1 MALFDFLKRTKKGG
15 VPSSFFVG
23 SGIMSSIISKTDA
36 LDFYKSWVYAC
47 VDKRA
52 TGLAQLD
59 YKLYQRKG
67 RKIVE
72 IFEHPLL
79 DLLLRVNP
87 EMTKFNFLKLTS
99 IYKDLLGASP
109 WLLEKTNPNSKYPD
123 QIYIARPDFFSVQRA
138 NDGSITGYTYQTGIF
153 KKTFSPSDVIFIKNY
168 NPKNPDKGLGVIEAV
183 RQTAE
188 NDDYINQTN
197 NNLLKNGAR
206 PGGYFETDE
215 TYDKDERKRI
225 LKDLRSKYSGYEN
238 SFKIQVLE
246 SGLKFKSDLIA
257 PRDLEFIEGKKLNR
271 DEIAAIFGVP
281 KSLLTSDSVNRANA
295 EAGLYQFNSMTLQPM
310 AQEIIEQINEFLV
323 PMFGSD
329 LWLGFEPFAKEDA
342 QAILE
347 NKKAGWNKWNTTN
360 EIREMEGKP
369 PIAGGNYIYL
379 PVNAVPTI
387 GTKSHDQEIIRLGA
401 DTAVDIS
408 YVDIA
413 TQKYIMKRI
422 LNRSSRLNKISKD
435 IGEKIIEKLKDKKV
449 ILKIVS
455 KKLSDEQKELFYK
468 NRMMTEPVLEKLWK
482 EKSQEFFHDQKKR
495 FMAQLEKANLKKG
508 FSAELG
514 IDKVNEEKMTIK
526 VVSPLVYETVMT
538 GAEQAGRLIDQPSI
552 ADMAFLENWVKNSSQ
567 KLGEQI
573 TKTTLK
579 QFDKSLAE
587 GIQAGEGLGELKKR
601 VKKIFEYANDNRAEM
616 IARTETAR
624 GITEAHRQTYEY
636 YGFTNVEWLLSP
648 GACDV
653 CIGLAGQAWTTK
665 TIEGQIPVHPDCKC
679 DFTPTTIS

>member
-15 VPSSFFVG
+15 VPASFMIN
-23 SGIMSSIISKTDA
+23 SGIMSSIVTKTDA

-59 YKLYQRKG
+59 YKLYQKKG
-67 RKIVE
+67 NKIVE

-87 EMTKFNFLKLTS
+87 QMTKFNFLKLTS

-109 WLLEKTNPNSKYPD
+109 WILEKTKPNSKYPD
-123 QIYIARPDFFSVQRA
+123 QIYIARPEFFSVQRGA
-138 NDGSITGYTYQTGIF
+138 DGSISGYKYEIGAF
-153 KKTFSPSDVIFIKNY
+153 KKTFSPSEVIFIRNY
-168 NPKNPDKGLGVIEAV
+168 NPKDPDKGLGVIEAI

-215 TYDKDERKRI
+215 TYDEDERKRI
-225 LKDLRSKYSGYEN
+225 LKELRSKYSGYDN
-238 SFKIQVLE
+238 AFKIQVLE

-310 AQEIIEQINEFLV
+310 AMEIIEQINEFLV
-323 PMFGSD
+323 PQFGSN
-329 LWLGFEPFAKEDA
+329 LWLGFEPFAKEDS

-369 PIAGGNYIYL
+369 PIPGGNYIYL
-379 PVNAVPTI
+379 PVNTVPAI
-387 GTKSHDQEIIRLGA
+387 GTKSVEKIKIGGEEK
-401 DTAVDIS
+401 VDVN
-408 YVDIA
+408 YVDLK
-413 TQKYIMKRI
+413 TQKYVLKRI
-422 LNRSSRLNKISKD
+422 LNRNIRTKAIAEKISDDVIKKLENNKI
-435 IGEKIIEKLKDKKV
+435 
-449 ILKIVS
+449 ILKLVS
-455 KKLSDEQKELFYK
+455 EKKLTDEQKEIFYK
-468 NRMMTEPVLEKLWK
+468 DRMATEPILEKLWK
-482 EKSQEFFHDQKKR
+482 EKSQVFFRDQEKR
-495 FMAQLEKANLKKG
+495 FIAQLEKANIKKG
-508 FSAELG
+508 FSTELG
-514 IDKVNEEKMTIK
+514 IDKTNEEKLTIDF
-526 VVSPLVYETVMT
+526 VSPLVYETVMT

-552 ADMAFLENWVKNSSQ
+552 ADMAFLENWVKNSSK

-573 TKTTLK
+573 TSTTLK

-601 VKKIFEYANDNRAEM
+601 VKKIFEYADDARAEM

-624 GITEAHRQTYEY
+624 GIIEAHRQTYEY

-653 CIGLAGQAWTTK
+653 CIGLAGQQWTTK
-665 TIEGQIPVHPDCKC
+665 TIAGQIPVHPDCKC